1 MRVSRTHSTNS
12 RVLPRS
18 LLAPMIPSSQLDL
31 AQWTL
36 IPHYL
41 TLKGKEGVFKIG
53 RGITKRRSF
62 FFFFTPVR
70 ASRGSQSSLR
80 LFSKNL
86 IFSESL
92 ISFCLRESIMSL
104 HLSSLRREHLPH
116 KCGISPS
123 LLLHFIA
130 VGNYGS
136 CGSLVKRA
144 KICSQNKTSGTAV
157 APAKHGQ

>member
-1 MRVSRTHSTNS
+1 MHVSRTHPTNS

-18 LLAPMIPSSQLDL
+18 LPAPVIPSSQLDL

-36 IPHYL
+36 TPHYL

-53 RGITKRRSF
+53 RGVTKRSCF
-62 FFFFTPVR
+62 FFFPVR

-80 LFSKNL
+80 LFSKIL

-92 ISFCLRESIMSL
+92 IFFCLHESIMSL
-104 HLSSLRREHLPH
+104 HLSSLRREHLPC
-116 KCGISPS
+116 KRGISPS
-123 LLLHFIA
+123 LLPHFIA
-130 VGNYGS
+130 VGNYGL

-144 KICSQNKTSGTAV
+144 KICSQNESSGTAV

>member
-18 LLAPMIPSSQLDL
+18 LPAPMIPSSQLDL

-53 RGITKRRSF
+53 RGITKEVFVF
-62 FFFFTPVR
+62 FPPVR

-80 LFSKNL
+80 FFLKNL

-92 ISFCLRESIMSL
+92 ISFCLHKSIMSL
-104 HLSSLRREHLPH
+104 HLLLRVNTYPANVESALLYCP
-116 KCGISPS
+116 I
-123 LLLHFIA
+123 LLLSGIMGH
-130 VGNYGS
+130 VG
-136 CGSLVKRA
+136 
-144 KICSQNKTSGTAV
+144 
-157 APAKHGQ
+157 HW